1 MLDDLVPYRSGRWG
15 FCVCMLLVY
24 IIRIYFIQV
33 SVIRALILYKFSPS
47 PPLGLVH
54 SDICISYLF
63 T

>member
-15 FCVCMLLVY
+15 FCVFMLLVY

-33 SVIRALILYKFSPS
+33 SVIRTLILYKFFPS

-54 SDICISYLF
+54 SDICISYLS